1 MKIRWRSTNFR
12 YWAVKEFSYCLT
24 IWLLDLANVE
34 SLTLT
39 STTLQILSL
48 LPDLLEAFRLEPPAI
63 PDGIVDFLQQ
73 NSPSAE
79 VNISTDFLHRFNLKQ
94 VAEAIKGAKIVKYR
108 LRYAAPGSCSIAP
121 ASATAPASVAV
132 PPNLHLYC
140 DEKDGKSSNED
151 KVENHQPNT
160 NSLLL
165 DNGQ

>member
-1 MKIRWRSTNFR
+1 MLKKTATKSRKEV
-12 YWAVKEFSYCLT
+12 VKLRK
-24 IWLLDLANVE
+24 
-34 SLTLT
+34 
-39 STTLQILSL
+39 
-48 LPDLLEAFRLEPPAI
+48 AFCLEPPAI

-73 NSPSAE
+73 NSPSAK

-108 LRYAAPGSCSIAP
+108 SRYAAPGSCSIAP

-132 PPNLHLYC
+132 LPNLHLYC
-140 DEKDGKSSNED
+140 GEKDGKSSKED